1 MTAGARPGGARLE
14 QLRRSGEQR
23 SLPLAAESTVV
34 SLTFDDGYSNQYG
47 VRSLLA
53 WHSLRATFYVNSG
66 SVGGPGMMT
75 WRQLADLAADGN
87 EIGGHAVEHLNLTML
102 STSEARRQISD
113 DREALLSHGL
123 NPMDFAYPYGA
134 YNSSVK
140 SIVQECGY
148 SSARR
153 AWGLCPIGQSP
164 PDCDVWYPDVVEPFH
179 PVDHYAIRT
188 IVSPRAWHTLSD
200 LESVVTRAET
210 NGGGWVT
217 LVFHHVGDGCDP
229 DYGYSMS
236 PPLLARFLD
245 WLASRADRG
254 THVLT
259 VQDVMSERAVVD
271 G

>member
-1 MTAGARPGGARLE
+1 MTAEARPDGARLE
-14 QLRRSGEQR
+14 HLRRSDERR
-23 SLPLAAESTVV
+23 SLPLAADSTVV
-34 SLTFDDGYSNQYG
+34 SLTFDDGYSDQYR

-53 WHSLRATFYVNSG
+53 WHSMCATFYVNSG

-75 WRQLADLAADGN
+75 WRQLADLTADGN

-102 STSEARRQISD
+102 GSSEARRQISD

-123 NPMDFAYPYGA
+123 NPMDFAYPSGA

-140 SIVQECGY
+140 SIVQDCGY

-153 AWGLCPIGQSP
+153 AWGLCPIGQAP
-164 PDCDVWYPDVVEPFH
+164 PDCEVWYQDVVEGIP
-179 PVDHYAIRT
+179 PDDRYAIRT
-188 IVSPRAWHTLSD
+188 IVSPRAWHTVSD
-200 LESVVTRAET
+200 LEGVVTRAET

-229 DYGYSMS
+229 NGYFIS
-236 PPLLARFLD
+236 PPLLARFLN

-254 THVLT
+254 TRVLT
-259 VQDVMSERAVVD
+259 VQDVISQRAVGV